1 MSRRL
6 PSSERTRLDPFVIA
20 TGDASPR
27 DQRDLMERPFFS
39 LAKSR
44 RTVPILYE
52 AGAVRVEVFAVPEH
66 GMATIWDADILIWAA
81 GQIVEAEN
89 LGLATSRFLRFTPY
103 HLLTAIGRETG
114 ASDYKLLKAAL
125 TRLQST
131 SIRTTIRNGEHWR
144 RHQFSWV
151 NEWEELTRLDGR
163 VEGMELVLPDWFYR
177 GVIDRSL
184 VLAIDADY
192 FRLKGGIERWLY
204 RVARKH
210 AGRQPQGW
218 VFDLHHLHEKSGSL
232 ARVSDFALQIRRI
245 AKRQPLPGYRL
256 GIERDGRRE
265 MLRFLPASLSTGLV
279 DKVVE
284 TVGRSHARPF
294 GRSHANPSGD
304 HTQKPQLTL
313 WPETTIPSLNLESNS
328 NTNFEGRAREVENLI
343 RDTAR
348 SLSIAAKKSAPF
360 ALSAPQNPN
369 KSDDAD
375 APSSDPPRLPLD
387 PPGGGR

>member
-52 AGAVRVEVFAVPEH
+52 AGEVRVEVFAVPQH

-89 LGLATSRFLRFTPY
+89 LGLGTSRFLRFTPF

-125 TRLQST
+125 ARLQST

-151 NEWEELTRLDGR
+151 NEWEELTRHDGR

-177 GVIDRSL
+177 GVVDRSL
-184 VLAIDADY
+184 VLAIDRAY

-245 AKRQPLPGYRL
+245 AMRQPLPGYHL

-265 MLRFLPASLSTGLV
+265 ILRILPAPSSAGPV
-279 DKVVE
+279 DSAVDAI
-284 TVGRSHARPF
+284 GRSHARPF
-294 GRSHANPSGD
+294 GRSHASPSGD
-304 HTQKPQLTL
+304 HTQRRQLTL
-313 WPETTIPSLNLESNS
+313 WPDTTIPGLNLESNN
-328 NTNFEGRAREVENLI
+328 NTNFYERARDVENLI

-348 SLSIAAKKSAPF
+348 SLGVAGKKGSPAGPSAANSSTASDGTGF
-360 ALSAPQNPN
+360 AETVA
-369 KSDDAD
+369 
-375 APSSDPPRLPLD
+375 PRLPLD
-387 PPGGGR
+387 RLGERR